1 MLLAPLATPLDELVL
16 RQLEEVF
23 RADGLSAEE
32 QAHLERARAAV
43 EQFRQGQTE
52 PAQTYLGPAR
62 YFVDLRQRDP
72 LGRAASYAGPLL
84 ILHGGRD
91 RVVPP
96 SELALWRQRLGGRQD
111 VTFRLFLFLNHTF
124 TRGEDPV
131 LTSGFRWRRAMAPEV
146 IETIAGWIWAQVGG
160 EPVGPEPGGGP
171 GDPGGALGEPAGEG
185 LPPGSG
191 EEGAVQPETET
202 PAGGGGPG
210 FDPGLMPGA

>member
-1 MLLAPLATPLDELVL
+1 
-16 RQLEEVF
+16 
-23 RADGLSAEE
+23 
-32 QAHLERARAAV
+32 
-43 EQFRQGQTE
+43 
-52 PAQTYLGPAR
+52 
-62 YFVDLRQRDP
+62 
-72 LGRAASYAGPLL
+72 
-84 ILHGGRD
+84 
-91 RVVPP
+91 
-96 SELALWRQRLGGRQD
+96 WRQRLGGRQD

-160 EPVGPEPGGGP
+160 EPVGPEPGGGS

-210 FDPGLMPGA
+210 FDPGLMPGAGAHPLRQPPGTAGGLAGPEGDGLRHGPRLPGAPLRPPLGAPPAPGAGGGGGPGGGGGGRV